1 MATPK
6 RPVLDIEEFS
16 KRIPAT
22 PVTPAALDPIGGD
35 DEPQATL
42 YCRAPLS
49 VVTRVKDLVH
59 ARNRGK
65 RKKVSQNDVILEAVL
80 QYLEREGA

>member
-1 MATPK
+1 MAAPK

-16 KRIPAT
+16 KRAAP
-22 PVTPAALDPIGGD
+22 PAAPTTPDPLSGD
-35 DEPQATL
+35 DEPQGTL

-65 RKKVSQNDVILEAVL
+65 RKKVSQNDVILQAVL
-80 QYLEREGA
+80 QYLDREGA